1 MRRTDMAGKK
11 QNGLSPMMEQY
22 FDIKSRYPDMLLF
35 FRLGDFYEMFFEDA
49 KIASEELDLVLTGR
63 DCGQEERAPM
73 CGVPFHSA
81 DNYIAKLVNRGY
93 KVAICEQLEDPKL
106 VKGLVKRDV
115 VRIITPGTVIEGSML
130 DDAVNNYLCCIC
142 RLESVTG
149 LCFADVSTAQFHLTA
164 VKGEDAEE
172 QIIDQL
178 SSYQPKEVLVNSQA
192 LDFTDAAKFI
202 KQRLNTKTQLL
213 DDEKFDFEGA
223 TNVILETLKKEEIE
237 SLSLGSS
244 KPVVCALGAVIDY
257 LKEVQRKDEI
267 EAPADID
274 YFEDDE
280 YMKLDMNAR
289 RNLELTSSMMTG
301 DKKHSLLWVLDKT
314 KTAMGKRMI
323 RNWLE
328 RPLMSA
334 AKITRRQNA
343 VGELADNPEMRDK
356 TRAALTGISDIE
368 RLMARIAYS
377 TANAKELKSLQATCE
392 RLPKI
397 KELILGCSS
406 VYLKEIYH
414 SIDTLSD
421 VCELI
426 ESTIVDEPPFSL
438 REGGMIKRGYS
449 AELDELKDIM
459 EDGAG
464 VIASIEAKQ
473 REETGIP
480 KLKVGYNR
488 VFGYYIEVTNS
499 YKDLVPDTYI
509 RKQTLANCERYIT
522 QELKD
527 LEGRILG
534 AKDRAVALEYD
545 VFCSVREK
553 ISLEVQRIQKTAKA
567 LAALDTLAGLAE
579 VAVTNNYVCP
589 QINSGGCIEIKDGRH
604 PVVEAL
610 MDGAVFVPNDT
621 VLDKNENRCMII
633 TGPNMAGKSTY
644 MRQIALI
651 VLMAQIGSFVPA
663 RSASIGIV
671 DAIFTRV
678 GASDDLATGRSTFM
692 VEMSEVSSI
701 LKNATSDSLIILDE
715 IGRGTS
721 TFDGMSIA
729 RAVLEYVCKKKTL
742 GAKTLFATHYHELTA
757 MEGLLDGVKNYSIAV
772 KKRGDDITFLRR
784 IVKGGADESFGIE
797 VAKLA
802 GVPDSVVR
810 RAKVILKELEQNKID
825 IEFKAEDAVVEEE
838 EDIQYNFSANGKNEI
853 LEILKATDVNTLTPI
868 EAMQTLYDLKKKAE
882 EL

>member
-1 MRRTDMAGKK
+1 MAGKK
-11 QNGLSPMMEQY
+11 EKGLSPMMEQY
-22 FDIKSRYPDMLLF
+22 FEIKSQYPDMLLF
-35 FRLGDFYEMFFEDA
+35 FRLGDFYEMFFDDA

-142 RLESVTG
+142 RNEKETG
-149 LCFADVSTAQFHLTA
+149 LCFADVSTAEFHLTSI
-164 VKGEDAEE
+164 KGENAQE
-172 QIIDQL
+172 QIIDKL
-178 SSYQPKEVLVNSQA
+178 SAYQPREVLVNSSA
-192 LDFTDAAKFI
+192 LDFQQVADFI
-202 KQRLNTKTQLL
+202 KTRLGTKVQLL
-213 DDEKFDFEGA
+213 DDEKFDFEEC
-223 TNVILETLKKEEIE
+223 TNLILETLKKEEIS

-244 KPVVCALGAVIDY
+244 RAVVCALGAVIDY
-257 LKEVQRKDEI
+257 LKIVQKKDEI
-267 EAPADID
+267 ETPADID
-274 YFEDDE
+274 YFDNEE
-280 YMKLDMNAR
+280 YMKLDMSAR
-289 RNLELTSSMMTG
+289 RNLELTKSMMTG
-301 DKKHSLLWVLDKT
+301 DKKHSLLWVIDKT

-323 RNWLE
+323 RNWIE
-328 RPLMSA
+328 RPLMSVSLIS
-334 AKITRRQNA
+334 KRQNA
-343 VGELADNPEMRDK
+343 VGELFDRPEMRDK
-356 TRAALTGISDIE
+356 VRSALIGISDIE
-368 RLMARIAYS
+368 RLMTRIAYS
-377 TANAKELKSLQATCE
+377 TANAKELKSLQATLE
-392 RLPKI
+392 KLPEIKSLVSDASTALLKEI
-397 KELILGCSS
+397 NSNIDLLTDVKELIETAIS
-406 VYLKEIYH
+406 
-414 SIDTLSD
+414 
-421 VCELI
+421 
-426 ESTIVDEPPFSL
+426 DEPPFTV
-438 REGGMIKRGYS
+438 REGGMIKDGYN
-449 AELDELKDIM
+449 AEIDELKSIIN
-459 EDGAG
+459 DGASI
-464 VIASIEAKQ
+464 IASIEARQ

-499 YKDLVPDTYI
+499 YKDMVPDTYI
-509 RKQTLANCERYIT
+509 RKQTLTNCERYIT

-527 LEGRILG
+527 LEGKILG
-534 AKDRAVALEYD
+534 AKDRVIALEYE
-545 VFCSVREK
+545 VFCKVRN
-553 ISLEVQRIQKTAKA
+553 EVSAEVVRIQKTAKA
-567 LAALDTLAGLAE
+567 LAMLDTLASLAE

-589 QINSGGCIEIKDGRH
+589 HINNNGVIDIKDGRH

-610 MDGAVFVPNDT
+610 MNGGIFVPNDT
-621 VLDKNENRCMII
+621 SLNKDDNRCMII

-651 VLMAQIGSFVPA
+651 VLLAQVGSFVPA
-663 RSASIGIV
+663 RSAEIGIV

-678 GASDDLATGRSTFM
+678 GASDDLASGRSTFM
-692 VEMSEVSSI
+692 VEMSEVAAI
-701 LKNATSDSLIILDE
+701 LKNATQNSLIILDE

-729 RAVLEYVCKKKTL
+729 RAVLEFVCKKKTL

-757 MEGLLDGVKNYSIAV
+757 MEGMLDGVSNYSIAV

-784 IVKGGADESFGIE
+784 IVRGGADESFGIE

-802 GVPDSVVR
+802 GVPDSVVK
-810 RAKVILKELEQNKID
+810 RAKVILKELESCKID
-825 IEFKAEDAVVEEE
+825 IDFKAENSVEEE
-838 EDIQYNFSANGKNEI
+838 EEEIQYNFSANGKNEI
-853 LEILKATDVNTLTPI
+853 LEILKATDINTLTPI